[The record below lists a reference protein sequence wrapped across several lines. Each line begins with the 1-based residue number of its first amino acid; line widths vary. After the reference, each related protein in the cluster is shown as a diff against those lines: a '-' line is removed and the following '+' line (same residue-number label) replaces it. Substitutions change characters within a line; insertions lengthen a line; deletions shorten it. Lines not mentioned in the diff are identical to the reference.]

1 MLIHPNKSINNF
13 LKKEKKQEFINN
25 IKNINLQVYENC
37 LNNFY
42 LLSDKNYNHE
52 SNKVSFDRT
61 LDHIKKAFAKPH
73 ST

>member
-37 LNNFY
+37 LNNFNQM
-42 LLSDKNYNHE
+42 SDKNYNHE
-52 SNKVSFDRT
+52 SNKVSFDIT